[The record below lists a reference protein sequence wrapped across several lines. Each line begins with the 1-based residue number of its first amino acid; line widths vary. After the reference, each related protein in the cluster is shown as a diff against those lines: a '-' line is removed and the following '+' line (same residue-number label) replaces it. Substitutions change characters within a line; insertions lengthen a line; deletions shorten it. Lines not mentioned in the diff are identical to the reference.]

1 MNEERTD
8 RGDSLAKIT
17 SVVFHPLFMPLYGMM
32 IVFSAPTLFGYLP
45 FPVKRLLF
53 LIILTNNVVLPVSLM
68 PFFKFRKI
76 ITSWSIGDRRERIIP
91 LIITTLLYAST
102 TFIIHRFP
110 VPVFIKSFIIAAF
123 FLSLTVTVITFWW
136 KISIHS
142 VGAGALIG
150 LVLIL
155 SFRMYTPLV
164 WYLVSTVVAGGML
177 LSSRLSLNT
186 HNPQQVWVG
195 FVTGLAGLFLVMF
208 IF

>member
-1 MNEERTD
+1 
-8 RGDSLAKIT
+8 
-17 SVVFHPLFMPLYGMM
+17 MPLYGMM

-68 PFFKFRKI
+68 PFFKYRKI
-76 ITSWSIGDRRERIIP
+76 ITSWSIDDRRERIIP
-91 LIITTLLYAST
+91 LIITTLLYSST
-102 TFIIHRFP
+102 IFIIHRFP

-164 WYLVSTVVAGGML
+164 GYLVSTVVAGGML

-186 HNPQQVWVG
+186 HNPQQVWAG

-208 IF
+208 LF

>member
-1 MNEERTD
+1 MNEESRD
-8 RGDSLAKIT
+8 SGVSLAKIT
-17 SVVFHPLFMPLYGMM
+17 SIVFHPLFMPLYGML

-53 LIILTNNVVLPVSLM
+53 IVILINNVILPVSLM
-68 PFFKFRKI
+68 PFLKYRKI

-91 LIITTLLYAST
+91 LMITTLLYSST
-102 TFIIHRFP
+102 SIIIHRFP

-123 FLSLTVTVITFWW
+123 FLSLAVTVITFWW

-164 WYLVSTVVAGGML
+164 WYLVSTVVIGGML
-177 LSSRLSLNT
+177 LSSRLSLNM
-186 HNPQQVWVG
+186 HSPQQVWGG
-195 FVTGLAGLFLVMF
+195 FVTGLAGLFLIMF
-208 IF
+208 LF